1 MGYAKFR
8 EEDQLTVRTL
18 STTHYKETLPDS
30 RQLPKLSKAF
40 YFQLRRLLKELKAQ
54 ESKDRAKGR
63 ELDKAIGLA
72 RDVVNIRVRKI
83 ASLAAS
89 GEQTVELT
97 SNLTAEEVSLFER
110 IRNQVDSWKKDILG
124 RDPS

>member
-1 MGYAKFR
+1 M
-8 EEDQLTVRTL
+8 
-18 STTHYKETLPDS
+18 
-30 RQLPKLSKAF
+30 
-40 YFQLRRLLKELKAQ
+40 KELKAQ
-54 ESKDRAKGR
+54 EAKDRAKGR

-124 RDPS
+124 HDPS